1 MNDIL
6 TQLHTVQSNLLSNQA
21 QQNTKM
27 TAVAVSADE
36 ANQYLTVAQNLLNAM
51 YAGDAETIEFL
62 KTQEATRL
70 KQTQFNNY
78 FSQKLNYNVAIM
90 KILVLT
96 SVLIMICIVLY
107 TRNLMPKFLY
117 VSLVALIVSIA
128 IIVVITMLIS
138 EFRRTT
144 TDFNKFW
151 WFFNPKTALK

>member
-128 IIVVITMLIS
+128 VIVVITMLVS
-138 EFRRTT
+138 EYRRTT

-151 WFFNPKTALK
+151 WFFNPNTALK